1 MLPLTLDYLGCL
13 KVEELESAKRK
24 VLMVVQNEV
33 CGRLLSEFNDSSNVN
48 SQNDLKR
55 LSPIM
60 LDGLLCVG
68 GRLNY
73 SDYPNDFKHPVI
85 LPSRHFVTEMIVRHY
100 HKEEGH
106 SGTSQV
112 LAAIRKY
119 YWIVKGTSTVRR
131 VIGKC
136 VICRRYTTSSGQQL
150 MAPLPAC
157 RVKPGWHSFSI
168 VGVDYFGPILVKRGR
183 SLEKRYGCIFTCL
196 QTRAVHI
203 EMAYSLNTDSFVMAL
218 LRFIGRRGKPSEIYS
233 DNGSNFVGAISEL
246 RKYVRQWDQQ
256 RISNELSAKQIQWHF
271 NPPSSS
277 HRGGV
282 WERMIR
288 SVRRLLLLITREQT
302 LNDETLGTYLVEIER
317 ILNDRPLTPIVQ
329 DANDKLALTPNSL
342 LLLREC
348 DSIVDESSIRVNYDK
363 RWKQVNYLANVF
375 WKR

>member
-1 MLPLTLDYLGCL
+1 
-13 KVEELESAKRK
+13 
-24 VLMVVQNEV
+24 
-33 CGRLLSEFNDSSNVN
+33 
-48 SQNDLKR
+48 
-55 LSPIM
+55 
-60 LDGLLCVG
+60 
-68 GRLNY
+68 
-73 SDYPNDFKHPVI
+73 
-85 LPSRHFVTEMIVRHY
+85 MIVRHY

-157 RVKPGWHSFSI
+157 RVEPGWHSFSI

-218 LRFIGRRGKPSEIYS
+218 LRFMGRRGKPSEIYS
-233 DNGSNFVGAISEL
+233 DKGSNFVGAISEL

>member
-1 MLPLTLDYLGCL
+1 M
-13 KVEELESAKRK
+13 
-24 VLMVVQNEV
+24 
-33 CGRLLSEFNDSSNVN
+33 
-48 SQNDLKR
+48 
-55 LSPIM
+55 
-60 LDGLLCVG
+60 
-68 GRLNY
+68 
-73 SDYPNDFKHPVI
+73 
-85 LPSRHFVTEMIVRHY
+85 
-100 HKEEGH
+100 
-106 SGTSQV
+106 
-112 LAAIRKY
+112 
-119 YWIVKGTSTVRR
+119 
-131 VIGKC
+131 
-136 VICRRYTTSSGQQL
+136 
-150 MAPLPAC
+150 
-157 RVKPGWHSFSI
+157 
-168 VGVDYFGPILVKRGR
+168 DYFGPILVKMGR

-196 QTRAVHI
+196 QTRAVHTEI
-203 EMAYSLNTDSFVMAL
+203 AHSLNTDSFVMAL